1 MNPSVEALENQ
12 YFLLR
17 ESLST
22 LMAQGA
28 TTDQLAQLRTAI
40 AKSRDNYWLATR
52 RIMHDDDPEVQALVS
67 KMNSAQLSLDA
78 AIQHLGDVAKVVTV
92 DCESGGDRYATRR
105 QSCAHLAMGRCVEWD
120 WFPEFHA
127 ETLPIRPIRRSSDI
141 RLERSPCTKRR
152 VSTDAHTRHRKSCGR
167 PPLHALPLLG

>member
-17 ESLST
+17 GSLST

-28 TTDQLAQLRTAI
+28 TTDQLAQLRAAI

-67 KMNSAQLSLDA
+67 KMNSAQISLEA
-78 AIQHLGDVAKVVTV
+78 SIQHLGEVAMVISTIAKTV
-92 DCESGGDRYATRR
+92 EIGTE
-105 QSCAHLAMGRCVEWD
+105 LAGKAV
-120 WFPEFHA
+120 
-127 ETLPIRPIRRSSDI
+127 PI
-141 RLERSPCTKRR
+141 
-152 VSTDAHTRHRKSCGR
+152 
-167 PPLHALPLLG
+167 

>member
-17 ESLST
+17 GSLST
-22 LMAQGA
+22 LMTQGA
-28 TTDQLAQLRTAI
+28 TADQLAQLRTAI

-67 KMNSAQLSLDA
+67 AMNSAQLSLDA

-92 DCESGGDRYATRR
+92 IAQAVEIGTE
-105 QSCAHLAMGRCVEWD
+105 LAGKAV
-120 WFPEFHA
+120 
-127 ETLPIRPIRRSSDI
+127 
-141 RLERSPCTKRR
+141 
-152 VSTDAHTRHRKSCGR
+152 
-167 PPLHALPLLG
+167 PL